1 VPPDIYRMFSS
12 RKLILLIALL
22 VTLSITAYVIVV
34 VIPARLAEKAYD
46 GARRIGQDIREA
58 LHVTPHITVNN
69 TVVLQQQTPVLELAT
84 VTQRFSHRHAWSN
97 KWMGSTKKI
106 TINGTFE
113 AKAGFDL
120 NQRFEL
126 IITEDRAIVTLPE
139 PQLLSLD
146 LQGDLTFEDDNGL
159 WNRLTAADRSD
170 AINAFTTDART
181 YARQGGFILD
191 ARKHLENQ
199 LTEILKA
206 HGKSVEFRYRHVES
220 VRPL

>member
-1 VPPDIYRMFSS
+1 MFSS
-12 RKLILLIALL
+12 RKLILLIVLL
-22 VTLSITAYVIVV
+22 ITLSITAYVVVV

-46 GARRIGQDIREA
+46 GARRIGHDIREA

-84 VTQRFSHRHAWSN
+84 VTQRFGHRHAWSN

-126 IITEDRAIVTLPE
+126 TITDDKAIVTLPE
-139 PQLLSLD
+139 PQLLSME
-146 LQGDLTFEDDNGL
+146 LQGDLTFEDENGL
-159 WNRLTAADRSD
+159 WNRLNTTDRSD
-170 AINAFTTDART
+170 AINAFTNDART
-181 YARQGGFILD
+181 YAQQAAFIQD

-206 HGKSVEFRYRHVES
+206 HGKSVEFRYRHIET
-220 VRPL
+220 VRPM